1 MNLPKRLSL
10 LSSLALLSLG
20 LVAIAGC
27 GPRGV
32 KKIEIR
38 PGPKEIFPMDRK
50 GKTQDFTVAGMDKN
64 GLFIKNVEANWS
76 SSDESVISVD
86 VAGTVT
92 SVGSGTAEIIASY
105 KNLTAKTPI
114 SVRIV
119 DKIELQPSEE
129 LTIKMGDTVQFKA
142 LVKNDRGQV
151 LPHARLSWSMSGFAA
166 DVDQS
171 GLVRGQAIGDA
182 VLSVKSGVQTARLK
196 INVKDR

>member
-20 LVAIAGC
+20 MVAIAGC